1 MRWNEIFTEDLGVVQ
16 IAKGYIMDIISTLK
30 AQGVNSITV
39 NQVIDQ
45 LGKDPDLEGIEIDQ
59 GLINQALKGVPNVQ
73 ITPST
78 ETGAMSIIIDDP
90 AAGRQVDAKQAEKDD
105 NAIHSAAMRT
115 IDKGDDSI

>member
-90 AAGRQVDAKQAEKDD
+90 TAGRQVDAKQAEKDD